1 MFKRRSIAAVAVVLV
16 AVGCAPPAAA
26 DPAEDLAVK
35 YGAAVCKSLD
45 ETPTIDGVLTTG
57 MRLVKTTGVTPYVA
71 GEVLAYSVV
80 GQCPQHI
87 DLLKRFI
94 AKYKGERSV

>member
-1 MFKRRSIAAVAVVLV
+1 M

>member
-1 MFKRRSIAAVAVVLV
+1 MFKRRSITAVAALVVALS
-16 AVGCAPPAAA
+16 CAPPALA
-26 DPAEDLAVK
+26 DPAEDLAAK
-35 YGAAVCKSLD
+35 YGLSVCQSLD
-45 ETPTIDGVLTTG
+45 ETPTIDGVLNTG

-80 GQCPQHI
+80 GQCPRHI
-87 DLLKRFI
+87 ELLKRFI

>member
-1 MFKRRSIAAVAVVLV
+1 MKRFVILTAVVLV
-16 AVGCAPPAAA
+16 AVGSAPPANA
-26 DPAEDLAVK
+26 DPAQDLAAK
-35 YGAAVCKSLD
+35 YGSAVCQSLD

-57 MRLVKTTGVTPYVA
+57 MRLVKTTGVTPYAA

-94 AKYKGERSV
+94 AKYKGDRSV